1 MAMSSSSRGTARGNN
16 ADQMT
21 APIRSPRAAA
31 RPVPATPPTTAGWV
45 GYPLFVGFVH
55 LLIVQITGALAY
67 LYGTS
72 RPDSA
77 PFTSPTHSTVPPV
90 HSGIWHWLVDPMRQW
105 DGLWYRLIAVDG
117 YSHTIA
123 NAAFWPAFPW
133 SMRGLGDILGISY
146 DTAGWVIANVC
157 FFVALILLYRLVSL
171 DFDPRIGRATLWA
184 IALFPTSLFF
194 SAVYTE
200 SPFLMFIVGGL
211 LAARLRQWWLA
222 GILGALAAANRSYGV
237 FLILPYAVLYYQ
249 QNGAYI
255 RRWIPRALPV
265 VLPALGPLA
274 FSLELNHALKH
285 NICPPLEPRKG
296 IVCATSH
303 HYSLNL
309 FGRDWSLTLHQPL
322 AWKDVQEQW
331 NRHSA
336 APWDTLRWAFSS
348 SPAGRAIGIRD
359 GADWSWL
366 KQIIEHP
373 SWHLLTSRTWRSGI
387 AESDTLELVCT
398 LGFLALAVIGLVKL
412 PAYYSAF
419 LIPGLIVP
427 LLQPSSVHVLMSMP
441 RFGLTLFPIFVL
453 LGMGLKSRWVGIPV
467 GVLSA
472 VMLVLLTIQF
482 SQWYWVS

>member
-1 MAMSSSSRGTARGNN
+1 MIMSSRSRGAVRGNN

-21 APIRSPRAAA
+21 APLRSPRVAA
-31 RPVPATPPTTAGWV
+31 RPVPSASPTAAAWV
-45 GYPLFVGFVH
+45 GYPLMVGAVH
-55 LLIVQITGALAY
+55 LIIVQVTAALAY

-72 RPDSA
+72 APDSA
-77 PFTSPTHSTVPPV
+77 PFTRQDALKRSTVPPV

-117 YSHTIA
+117 YGKTIA

-133 SMRGLGDILGISY
+133 GMKGLGDILGISY
-146 DTAGWVIANVC
+146 DTAGWAIANVC
-157 FFVALILLYRLVSL
+157 FVIALILLYRLISL
-171 DFDPRIGRATLWA
+171 DFDPQIGRATLWA

-200 SPFLMFIVGGL
+200 SPFLLFIVGGL

-222 GILGALAAANRSYGV
+222 GILGALAAATRSYGV

-249 QNGAYI
+249 QNGAYL

-265 VLPALGPLA
+265 ILPALGPLA
-274 FSLELNHALKH
+274 FSVELNRALK
-285 NICPPLEPRKG
+285 NNMR
-296 IVCATSH
+296 ASH
-303 HYSLNL
+303 HHYDRSL
-309 FGRDWSLTLHQPL
+309 FGKHIAFTLNQPL
-322 AWKDVQEQW
+322 AWKDVQTQW
-331 NRHSA
+331 NRYSA
-336 APWDTLRWAFSS
+336 APWDTIKWAFSS
-348 SPAGRAIGIRD
+348 SPAGRAIGQRD

-366 KQIIEHP
+366 RQIIEHP
-373 SWHLLTSRTWRSGI
+373 SWKLLTSQTWRAGI
-387 AESDTLELVCT
+387 ANSDTLELVCT
-398 LGFLALAVIGLVKL
+398 LGFLALAVIGIVKL

-419 LIPGLIVP
+419 LIPGLVVP

-441 RFGLTLFPIFVL
+441 RFGLTLFPIFVMI
-453 LGMGLKSRWVGIPV
+453 GMGLKSRWLGIPA

-472 VMLVLLTIQF
+472 ALLVLLTIQF